1 MTDGTKGG
9 AADPK
14 GKGKGKKTAADDT
27 AAPVVDTTADI
38 DGQLLLD
45 GWPVIDDTGKPT
57 GEKRLV
63 KIFEHDEIKEM
74 TEAEFD
80 ARTEE
85 LNRAGYI
92 VAYPAVDD
100 NGTPIIDPDG
110 EQALV
115 LIPPAPIRSTW
126 EQKAKVQAIIYKG
139 VSRSLETSEDE
150 ERRERAADFAEFAD
164 RCIDIAARYEIY
176 LQYIQEEIERQGLQA
191 PGMEEYGDYYFI
203 LADRYISENGI
214 QPPGPGK
221 VEPDQGEKDAIADMI
236 AKSFSE
242 EKTEIED
249 TIADIWAGD
258 LVRPNSKKTTLT
270 TSRAARDQL
279 SIAAESEQGNA
290 ALIDVGNGADI
301 TAVIYRQEV
310 TVQKITPQEKLGL
323 TPEGIELQDVIG
335 SLFDAAGGG
344 PAYMTPAQIY
354 REFAGL
360 KSKTPITKDQEAWI
374 MDEVDNMATLRT
386 KIDYTMQ
393 ASKHKDLRIDP
404 DTATI
409 EDYVINATK
418 IKTKVG
424 GHVTNCYRINAQL
437 PYYEYSR
444 KIHQAQTIDKKML
457 EYPGRNNTARFA
469 LLKRILAKIVLHM
482 KADQKENGGKY
493 EPRRTYA
500 GIFERMGIKPTEKQA
515 RTLKDDIDKLLK
527 YWKEQEEI
535 KDFTRYSNKG
545 QREKAGIKIEL
556 YPLEETDQHP
566 KVKK

>member
-27 AAPVVDTTADI
+27 AAPVVDTAAEI
-38 DGQLLLD
+38 DGQLSLD
-45 GWPVIDDTGKPT
+45 GWPVIDDTGEAADATAKFL
-57 GEKRLV
+57 KDADQL
-63 KIFEHDEIKEM
+63 
-74 TEAEFD
+74 EAEIEKTALELPGVPGFRYYKNLSGEPGYSYVYIPGED
-80 ARTEE
+80 FTWAR
-85 LNRAGYI
+85 RAEVMRFVYRTM
-92 VAYPAVDD
+92 ADMLAASKDED
-100 NGTPIIDPDG
+100 
-110 EQALV
+110 
-115 LIPPAPIRSTW
+115 RKK
-126 EQKAKVQAIIYKG
+126 KAA
-139 VSRSLETSEDE
+139 EM
-150 ERRERAADFAEFAD
+150 AEFAES
-164 RCIDIAARYEIY
+164 CPDIAARYEIY
-176 LQYIQEEIERQGLQA
+176 LQYIREEMAQHTAREQPEWQIDPA
-191 PGMEEYGDYYFI
+191 FTDYYYFLFAYSFI
-203 LADRYISENGI
+203 KHTGI
-214 QPPGPGK
+214 QAPGPGK
-221 VEPDQGEKDAIADMI
+221 VEPDQGEKDAITDMI

-242 EKTEIED
+242 EKAEIEE
-249 TIADIWAGD
+249 TIADIWDGA

-279 SIAAESEQGNA
+279 SIAAESENGNA

-301 TAVIYRQEV
+301 TAFIYRQEV

-323 TPEGIELQDVIG
+323 TPEGIELQDAIG

-360 KSKTPITKDQEAWI
+360 KAKTPITKAQEAWI

-386 KIDYTMQ
+386 RIDYTMQ
-393 ASKHKDLRIDP
+393 ASKHKDLQIDP

-444 KIHQAQTIDKKML
+444 KIHQAQAVDKKML
-457 EYPGRNNTARFA
+457 EYPGRNNTRRFA
-469 LLKRILAKIVLHM
+469 LLKRILQKIVLHM
-482 KADQKENGGKY
+482 KSEQEDDKPTPRGIY
-493 EPRRTYA
+493 EPRRTYT
-500 GIFERMGIKPTEKQA
+500 GIFERMGITPTEKEA
-515 RTLKDDIDKLLK
+515 KSIKRDIDLLLE
-527 YWKEQEEI
+527 YWKKQGHI
-535 KDFTRYSNKG
+535 KDYSHYSNKG
-545 QREKAGIKIEL
+545 QRARAGIKIEL
-556 YPLEETDQHP
+556 CPLEETDQRP

>member
-14 GKGKGKKTAADDT
+14 GKRADIAAAAVDT
-27 AAPVVDTTADI
+27 AAEI

-482 KADQKENGGKY
+482 KADQKENGEKY
-493 EPRRTYA
+493 EARRTYA

-556 YPLEETDQHP
+556 YPLAETDQRT